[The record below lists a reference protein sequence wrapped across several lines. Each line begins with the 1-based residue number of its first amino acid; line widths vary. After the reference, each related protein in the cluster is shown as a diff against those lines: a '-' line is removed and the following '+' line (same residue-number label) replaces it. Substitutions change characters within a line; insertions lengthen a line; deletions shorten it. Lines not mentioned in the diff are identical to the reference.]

1 MSSVSINRQT
11 LVWMY
16 ENGYTMKEM
25 VDYLNANYGSNEV
38 KFTTKKVK
46 ELYLRINL
54 DLRKKKRKSFQV
66 DIVDEENEE
75 EEYREEENDIPENIF
90 VTN

>member
-1 MSSVSINRQT
+1 
-11 LVWMY
+11 
-16 ENGYTMKEM
+16 
-25 VDYLNANYGSNEV
+25 
-38 KFTTKKVK
+38 
-46 ELYLRINL
+46 L

-66 DIVDEENEE
+66 DIVDEEDEE